1 MYVLLCY
8 VGQADLCLEAKLE
21 QFSHDVDTFDVIIN
35 HSPVFPL
42 EKFYLPYI
50 GSFLPCDT
58 IANAVYACRLLS
70 LFLCYKLEFCR
81 NGWTNRAGVLFTK
94 YLNTVL
100 MINLR

>member
-58 IANAVYACRLLS
+58 IASA
-70 LFLCYKLEFCR
+70 E
-81 NGWTNRAGVLFTK
+81 LFTCSIVR
-94 YLNTVL
+94 LSSEIAFMN
-100 MINLR
+100 

>member
-58 IANAVYACRLLS
+58 IANAVYAVAFCLCFSVTSWSSVETDEQIELGS
-70 LFLCYKLEFCR
+70 YLQNILTPFL
-81 NGWTNRAGVLFTK
+81 
-94 YLNTVL
+94 
-100 MINLR
+100 